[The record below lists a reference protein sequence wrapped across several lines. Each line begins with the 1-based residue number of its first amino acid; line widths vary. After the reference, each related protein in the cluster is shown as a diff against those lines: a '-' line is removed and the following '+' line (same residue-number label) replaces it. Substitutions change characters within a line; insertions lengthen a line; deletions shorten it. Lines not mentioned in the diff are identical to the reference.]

1 MKNDQESNPKGD
13 RRKKII
19 TIRVELGNINN
30 NNQKKNKF
38 KKIIRNE
45 NTNNDNFRKKTV
57 IQLNLCSDKIN
68 RACK

>member
-19 TIRVELGNINN
+19 TIRAELGNINN

-38 KKIIRNE
+38 KKLIRNE
-45 NTNNDNFRKKTV
+45 NTNNDNFRKK
-57 IQLNLCSDKIN
+57 Q
-68 RACK
+68 